1 MTMRGFIVMAMFV
14 VSLSHAGPHNYS
26 EVRNLE
32 LDASGLSDVFIDA
45 GAGALVVNGVE
56 GSNEIVVVATIIVD
70 TEDEDDARKLIE
82 DRLRLELERDGDRAK
97 LKAGFRSGWGW
108 GSDAAIDLD
117 VRMPAQLAL
126 VIDDGSGAIKVHDIA
141 GAVRIDDGSG
151 PIELGN
157 SGDIDID
164 DGSGSIRLENTG
176 AVRIDDGSG
185 SITIVGAAGDVDVE
199 DGSGT
204 IDIKGVQGSVTVDD
218 GSGDIEIDD
227 VEHDLIIEEEGSGS
241 LRYTNVRG
249 AVQKPD

>member
-1 MTMRGFIVMAMFV
+1 MRGLIVMAIFA
-14 VSLSHAGPHNYS
+14 VSLSHAGAHNFS

-70 TEDEDDARKLIE
+70 TDDEDEAQKLIE
-82 DRLRLELERDGDRAK
+82 KRLRLELERDGDSAK
-97 LKAGFRSGWGW
+97 LRSGFRSGWGRNV
-108 GSDAAIDLD
+108 DAAIDLD
-117 VRMPAQLAL
+117 VRMPAELAL
-126 VIDDGSGAIKVHDIA
+126 MVDDGSGSIRIHDIA
-141 GAVRIDDGSG
+141 GTIR
-151 PIELGN
+151 
-157 SGDIDID
+157 ID
-164 DGSGSIRLENTG
+164 DGSGSITLENTG
-176 AVRIDDGSG
+176 GVKIDDGSG
-185 SITIVGAAGDVDVE
+185 SITIVGAAGDVYVE

-227 VEHDLIIEEEGSGS
+227 VEYDLIIEEEGSGA

-249 AVQKPD
+249 AIHQDD